1 MKNHSHLFVITFLV
15 IAAFGSN
22 VSSQN
27 PTNDGWLTRPVDDKT
42 FQTYLDF
49 FSYDTSLAFDETVIG
64 VEETAEGIH
73 REHFTFQSKLGMKV
87 TSYLYYPVE
96 HNIKD
101 RPALILL
108 HGGSGSGKDTP
119 HYVVYSEQLAR
130 AGFTVLAIDF
140 LHFGE
145 RKTDLLTN
153 FTEQDKHNN
162 LYNKPAEY
170 LSWIIQNTKDIGRA
184 FDFLTTVKG
193 IDKDRIGLF
202 GLSRG
207 AQVGVIAGSVL
218 QKFKAVVFYHG
229 GHLDALENGHSG
241 AACPANYIGRISPT
255 PLLMVN
261 GIYDNDYKKETSVEP
276 LFTLA
281 KEPKKIIWTEG
292 GHMFATAEDQA
303 NIIKW
308 LNKYLK

>member
-1 MKNHSHLFVITFLV
+1 MKNHSHLLVITFLV
-15 IAAFGSN
+15 IAAFVSV

-27 PTNDGWLTRPVDDKT
+27 PAGDEWLTQPVDDKT

-49 FSYDTSLAFDETVIG
+49 FSYDTSLAFEETIIGVDET
-64 VEETAEGIH
+64 EGIH
-73 REHFTFQSKLGMKV
+73 REHFTFQSKPDMKV
-87 TSYLYYPVE
+87 TSYLYYPAE

-108 HGGSGSGKDTP
+108 HGGLGSGKDAP
-119 HYVVYSEQLAR
+119 YYIVYSQQLAR
-130 AGFTVLAIDF
+130 AGFTVFAIDF

-145 RKTDLLTN
+145 RKTGLLTK
-153 FTEQDKHNN
+153 FTEQDKHNH
-162 LYNKPAEY
+162 LYNKPSEY
-170 LSWIIQNTKDIGRA
+170 LSWIIQNVKDIGRA
-184 FDFLTTVKG
+184 FDFLATEKG

-207 AQVGVIAGSVL
+207 AQVGVIASSIL
-218 QKFKAVVFYHG
+218 QKFKAVIFYYG
-229 GHLDALENGHSG
+229 GHFDALEKGHSG
-241 AACPANYIGRISPT
+241 AACPANYMSRISPT
-255 PLLMVN
+255 PLLMIN
-261 GIYDNDYKKETSVEP
+261 GIYDNDYKKDTSVEP

-292 GHMFATAEDQA
+292 GHMFATAEDRA
-303 NIIKW
+303 DIIKW

>member
-1 MKNHSHLFVITFLV
+1 MKNHSHLLVISFLV
-15 IAAFGSN
+15 ISAFASV
-22 VSSQN
+22 VSSQI
-27 PTNDGWLTRPVDDKT
+27 PAGDEWLTEPVDNKT

-49 FSYDTSLAFDETVIG
+49 FSYDTSLAFEETVIG
-64 VEETAEGIH
+64 VDETEGIH
-73 REHFTFQSKLGMKV
+73 REHFTFQSTPGMKV

-96 HNIKD
+96 HDIED

-108 HGGSGSGKDTP
+108 HGGVGSGKDAP
-119 HYVVYSEQLAR
+119 HYIVYSQQLAR
-130 AGFTVLAIDF
+130 AGFTVFAIDF

-145 RKTDLLTN
+145 RNTGLLTK
-153 FTEQDKHNN
+153 FTEKDKHEN
-162 LYNKPAEY
+162 LYNKPSEY
-170 LSWIIQNTKDIGRA
+170 LAWIIQNVKDIGRA
-184 FDFLTTVKG
+184 FDFLVTEKG

-207 AQVGVIAGSVL
+207 AQVGIIVTGVL

-229 GHLDALENGHSG
+229 GHFDALETGHSG

-261 GIYDNDYKKETSVEP
+261 GIYDNDYNKDTSVEP
-276 LFTLA
+276 LFKLA

-292 GHMFATAEDQA
+292 GHMFATEEDRA

-308 LNKYLK
+308 LNTYLK